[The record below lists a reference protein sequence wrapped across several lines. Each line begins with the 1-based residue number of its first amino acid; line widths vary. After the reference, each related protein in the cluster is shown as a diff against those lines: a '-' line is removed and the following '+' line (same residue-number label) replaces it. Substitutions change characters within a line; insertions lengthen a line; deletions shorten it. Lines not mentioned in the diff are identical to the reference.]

1 MKVYNLVRTCVEGD
15 SFMDFTSRV
24 RSFST
29 EKKAEAALNKD
40 YRETLKALKKD
51 NVLDIVEK
59 GNYGYSAVIKM
70 GYKARV
76 ELDYPE
82 VEAVYAWR
90 ITTQTVDDA
99 EETAG

>member
-40 YRETLKALKKD
+40 YRETLRALKKD
-51 NVLDIVEK
+51 SVLDVVEK
-59 GNYGYSAVIKM
+59 ENYGYNAVIKT
-70 GYKARV
+70 GYKARS

-82 VEAVYAWR
+82 VDTIYVWR

-99 EETAG
+99 EETAS